1 VTQWL
6 RCAPEGPRPTRRD
19 HSKSTALSTLVST
32 EREHYTGGRAPS
44 RRWSESQGGA
54 SEPVPSPNGA
64 PKRAPL
70 HATARARNGPR
81 RDRTLAARRARRA
94 GCGSCARVSARAQSA
109 DEYEPSRA
117 HWLPQQPTQ
126 SRLKGWQTGTR
137 SCAEQGHARGRDTG
151 FEGSKPAA
159 HLSKPSKTPNSLV
172 TQGGN
177 EPPTNPASWVA
188 SHQGRVR
195 IMVMISAVQ
204 SRRPT
209 VCEQCA
215 GRDRAMRARIASHAV
230 RALL

>member
-1 VTQWL
+1 M
-6 RCAPEGPRPTRRD
+6 
-19 HSKSTALSTLVST
+19 
-32 EREHYTGGRAPS
+32 
-44 RRWSESQGGA
+44 
-54 SEPVPSPNGA
+54 VPSPNGA

-70 HATARARNGPR
+70 HATARACKGPR
-81 RDRTLAARRARRA
+81 RDRVIAARRARRA
-94 GCGSCARVSARAQSA
+94 DCGSCAGVSARGQSA

-126 SRLKGWQTGTR
+126 SRLKGSRQAR
-137 SCAEQGHARGRDTG
+137 AEQGHARGRDTG

-215 GRDRAMRARIASHAV
+215 GRDRAMRARIASHAMV
-230 RALL
+230 